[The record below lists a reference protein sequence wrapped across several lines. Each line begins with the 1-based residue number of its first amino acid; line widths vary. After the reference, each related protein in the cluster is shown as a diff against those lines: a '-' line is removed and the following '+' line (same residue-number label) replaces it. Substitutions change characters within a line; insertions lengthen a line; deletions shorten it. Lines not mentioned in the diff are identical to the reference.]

1 MHIRQALSSAAVF
14 FLCGFLGC
22 SKQKPTVEKPASIAA
37 LALAPSAAKVARKS
51 IASMSIEELR
61 IAKDFYLAEH
71 TFEPA
76 VTALERLI
84 ALSTSAKELE
94 EATLQL
100 AYLQFE
106 EGNFEKARTLFADY
120 STRFPGGTH
129 LAQVRHDEMRAH
141 FLDAK
146 TVAMRDQTRT
156 RAAVALGESFLSDYG
171 DSNSYADSVKEMLK
185 VCYRRLIDSE
195 VRVAQFYLN
204 SHTYDPRDSAIAAA
218 RARIAAATTE
228 YQRLC
233 DLDPNFSPIVTT
245 WSEQL
250 ALVPKQSPLEE
261 RVALA
266 QLAQNMN
273 SALVS

>member
-1 MHIRQALSSAAVF
+1 MHIRQALSGAAAL
-14 FLCGFLGC
+14 FLCGFMGC
-22 SKQKPTVEKPASIAA
+22 SKQKPAVEKPASIAA
-37 LALAPSAAKVARKS
+37 IKLAPSAAQIARKS
-51 IASMSIEELR
+51 ITSMTIEELR
-61 IAKDFYLAEH
+61 VAKDFYLSEH
-71 TFEPA
+71 NFEPA

-94 EATLQL
+94 ESTLQL

-106 EGNFEKARTLFADY
+106 EGNFKEARTLFADY
-120 STRFPGGTH
+120 ATRFPGGTH

-171 DSNSYADSVKEMLK
+171 EANNYADSVKEMLK

-218 RARIAAATTE
+218 RSRIAAATTE

-233 DLDPNFSPIVTT
+233 DLDPDFSPLVAT

-250 ALVPKQSPLEE
+250 ALTPKQSPLEE

-266 QLAQNMN
+266 QLAQSMDT
-273 SALVS
+273 ALVT